1 MRLHPVST
9 RMHGTS
15 SPLLL
20 ESLSVSQAAVTLLKP
35 SPTPTLLPALPSS
48 PDNTFSLFQ
57 SPTPHPALWLCL
69 KVEDNYVRMLDM
81 NSLKR
86 LEYCSGFTVEISA
99 PACKTQRP
107 YSGGGTAPPPAG
119 PPGETIPMSQK
130 CLGPALLI
138 HNPRAAPTG
147 VGTRQWGDGREAPEL
162 CGGPSGEQ

>member
-9 RMHGTS
+9 CMYGTS
-15 SPLLL
+15 PPLLL

-35 SPTPTLLPALPSS
+35 SPTPTRLPALPSS

-57 SPTPHPALWLCL
+57 SPTPHPALWLWL

-99 PACKTQRP
+99 PAPCFTVLAACAAFFLASYGVRISMMAMKYT
-107 YSGGGTAPPPAG
+107 SF
-119 PPGETIPMSQK
+119 
-130 CLGPALLI
+130 LGALSWLFM
-138 HNPRAAPTG
+138 A
-147 VGTRQWGDGREAPEL
+147 
-162 CGGPSGEQ
+162 

>member
-9 RMHGTS
+9 RTHGTS
-15 SPLLL
+15 LPLLL
-20 ESLSVSQAAVTLLKP
+20 ESLSVSQAEVTLLKP

-57 SPTPHPALWLCL
+57 SPTLHPALWLWL

-99 PACKTQRP
+99 PACNTQRP
-107 YSGGGTAPPPAG
+107 ESGGGTAPPPARRATWRNHSHVSEV
-119 PPGETIPMSQK
+119 PWPCFADSQSQG
-130 CLGPALLI
+130 CT
-138 HNPRAAPTG
+138 H
-147 VGTRQWGDGREAPEL
+147 
-162 CGGPSGEQ
+162 